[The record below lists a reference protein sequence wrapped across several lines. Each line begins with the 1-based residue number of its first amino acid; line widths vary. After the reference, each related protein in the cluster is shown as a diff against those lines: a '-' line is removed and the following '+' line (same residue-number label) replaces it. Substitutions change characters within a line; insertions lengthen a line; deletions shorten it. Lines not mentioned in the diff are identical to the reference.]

1 MVGTVQKIILGA
13 ADRASRN
20 KCGDLHQ
27 LSQPQGKKK
36 LVVSGDCEMGWCHVG
51 ALVGVI
57 G

>member
-27 LSQPQGKKK
+27 LSQPQGKKSS
-36 LVVSGDCEMGWCHVG
+36 LYQEIVVWD
-51 ALVGVI
+51 GVT
-57 G
+57 